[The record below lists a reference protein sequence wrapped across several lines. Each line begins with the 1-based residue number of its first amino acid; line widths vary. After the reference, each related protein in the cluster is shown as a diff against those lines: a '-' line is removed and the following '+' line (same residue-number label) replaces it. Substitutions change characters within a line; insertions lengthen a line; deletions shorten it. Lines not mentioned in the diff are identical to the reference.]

1 MTKSSPVILPGSR
14 VAALLDGRMTQL
26 RIPVIVPPAPE
37 ADCHPRHTARHPAP
51 YLDAYC
57 SEPRTADN
65 PRGMSQRWC
74 WWQVDDRQCLPCFD
88 VPAVPGQYLW
98 VKEAWRTWDR
108 HDGLIPSRIPHD
120 AAIFYDTDRW
130 PYEMRK
136 PGRQRRALDMC
147 KRMSRLT
154 LKVTAVQVHR
164 LQDITGEN
172 ALAEGAVGLCVNVDT
187 GEARPDG
194 NAAIMNFAALWDRT
208 HAGRGQGWDANP
220 WVAAL
225 TFQTIH
231 ANIGEIRE
239 HAA

>member
-1 MTKSSPVILPGSR
+1 MTRSSPVILPGSR

-26 RIPVIVPPAPE
+26 RVPIRIPAPLSA
-37 ADCHPRHTARHPAP
+37 ADDITEEVATGLITPDHH
-51 YLDAYC
+51 L
-57 SEPRTADN
+57 
-65 PRGMSQRWC
+65 GQR
-74 WWQVDDRQCLPCFD
+74 
-88 VPAVPGQYLW
+88 LW

-120 AAIFYDTDRW
+120 AAIFYDTERW
-130 PYEMRK
+130 PYAMRT

-154 LKVTAVQVHR
+154 LKVTAVQVQR
-164 LQDITGEN
+164 LQDITR
-172 ALAEGAVGLCVNVDT
+172 
-187 GEARPDG
+187 GEAMDEGCPFPNLAYGSSPRDW
-194 NAAIMNFAALWDRT
+194 FRDLWDRI
-208 HAGRGQGWDANP
+208 HAARGQGWDTNP